1 MTKGLTKYFFAAAVS
16 IFFIGVTLDPLNHV
30 DSNNLYNDTNC
41 EWCALEVFQ
50 PERLDAPATIYQQ
63 VGLLAEKL
71 SGHLS
76 NQTFPFSARAPPKN
90 TLSN

>member
-30 DSNNLYNDTNC
+30 DSNNLHNDTNC
-41 EWCALEVFQ
+41 AWCALEIFQ
-50 PERLDAPATIYQQ
+50 PERSDAPAIIYPQ

-71 SGHLS
+71 SDHPS